1 MNVANKSTRPRLFKR
16 LAVFLVAVKLTADM
30 FVALF
35 GPKKLSYRGLAWG
48 DEEMMLYR
56 DN

>member
-1 MNVANKSTRPRLFKR
+1 MSVANKSTTPRLFKR
-16 LAVFLVAVKLTADM
+16 LAVFVVAVKLTADT

-35 GPKKLSYRGLAWG
+35 GPKALEASPAWG
-48 DEEMMLYR
+48 DEEMVLYR